1 MSIQASDDKLNQAI
15 LTGKA
20 MEGFEEFYAD
30 NASMQENLDAPC
42 VGKDANRAREI
53 AFFGMVE
60 AWHGGKLLA
69 SAVHGDTSFAEWE
82 FDVTYKGAP
91 RAVSRQ
97 VSVRRWQDGKVVEER
112 FYHKGF

>member
-1 MSIQASDDKLNQAI
+1 MSIQSAHDKLNQAI

-20 MEGFEEFYAD
+20 MEAFEELYAD
-30 NASMQENLDAPC
+30 VISMQENLDAPC

-60 AWHGGKLLA
+60 AWHGATLLA
-69 SAVHGDTSFAEWE
+69 SAVHGDTSFSEWE

-91 RAVSRQ
+91 RATSRQ
-97 VSVRRWQDGKVVEER
+97 VSVRRWQDGKVVDER